1 MACKGSGVQIPSAPL
16 KKLKFKELLVPK
28 VLTLPDKWNA
38 SDIPDLTGKR
48 FLITGATSGIGLSA
62 ATELARRNAQ
72 VVITARSADK
82 ARDAIKK
89 IGPGLV
95 DYILLDL
102 TDLES
107 VKRAAARVDRAF
119 DVVVLNAGVM
129 ATPFTKTVDGFE
141 LQMGTNH
148 LGHFAFA
155 GLIKNQIKDRLV
167 VVSSFAHKLGNFGD
181 NSMDSIRDICLGI
194 GKYQK
199 WKVYGASKLAN
210 LLFVSEIERLRI
222 QNNWSF
228 IPIAVHPG
236 YADTNLQAVAS
247 QMRGAK
253 IEEQITMKI
262 NKIFAQ
268 PSSQGALPTLAA
280 CVYPDLI
287 GASFIGPNG
296 FMQMRGTPK
305 LTRAKAL
312 AYDQTLAKNLW
323 QVSQEL
329 TKVNWS

>member
-1 MACKGSGVQIPSAPL
+1 MA
-16 KKLKFKELLVPK
+16 K
-28 VLTLPDKWNA
+28 VLTIPDNWNA
-38 SDIPDLTGKR
+38 SQMPDLTGKR
-48 FLITGATSGIGLSA
+48 FLITGATSGIGLAA
-62 ATELARRNAQ
+62 ATELARRNAN
-72 VVITARSADK
+72 VVITARSVEK

-95 DYILLDL
+95 DYILMDL

-129 ATPFTKTVDGFE
+129 ATPFTKTVDNFE

-167 VVSSFAHKLGNFGD
+167 VVSSFAHKMGSFGD
-181 NSMDSIRDICLGI
+181 NSQDAIRNLCLGI

-199 WKVYGASKLAN
+199 WQVYGASKLAN

-222 QNNWSF
+222 EKNWSF
-228 IPIAVHPG
+228 IPLAVHPG
-236 YADTNLQAVAS
+236 YSDTNLQAVAS
-247 QMRGAK
+247 QMRGAAT
-253 IEEQITMKI
+253 EEKITMMI
-262 NKIFAQ
+262 NKILAQ
-268 PSSQGALPTLAA
+268 PASQGALPTLAA

-296 FMQMRGTPK
+296 FMETRGTPK

-312 AYDQTLAKNLW
+312 AYDQLLAKNLW
-323 QVSQEL
+323 QVSEEL
-329 TKVNWS
+329 TKVSWS

>member
-1 MACKGSGVQIPSAPL
+1 M
-16 KKLKFKELLVPK
+16 VPK
-28 VLTLPDKWNA
+28 VLTFPDNWSA

-48 FLITGATSGIGLSA
+48 YLITGATSGIGLAA
-62 ATELARRNAQ
+62 ATELARRNAH
-72 VVITARSADK
+72 VVITARSAEK
-82 ARDAIKK
+82 AREALKK

-107 VKRAAARVDRAF
+107 VKRAAARVDRPF

-167 VVSSFAHKLGNFGD
+167 VVSSFAHKMGSFGD
-181 NSMDSIRDICLGI
+181 NTLDSIKNICLGV

-199 WKVYGASKLAN
+199 WQVYGASKLAN
-210 LLFVSEIERLRI
+210 LLFVSELERLRI

-228 IPIAVHPG
+228 IPLAVHPG
-236 YADTNLQAVAS
+236 YSDTNLQAVAS
-247 QMRGAK
+247 QMRGAAA
-253 IEEQITMKI
+253 EEKITMMI
-262 NKIFAQ
+262 NKVLAQ
-268 PSSQGALPTLAA
+268 PASQGALPTLAA

-296 FMQMRGTPK
+296 FLEMRGTPK

-312 AYDQTLAKNLW
+312 AYDQVLAKNLW
-323 QVSQEL
+323 QVSEEL
-329 TKVNWS
+329 TKVSWS

>member
-1 MACKGSGVQIPSAPL
+1 M
-16 KKLKFKELLVPK
+16 
-28 VLTLPDKWNA
+28 
-38 SDIPDLTGKR
+38 PDLTGKR
-48 FLITGATSGIGLSA
+48 FLITGATSGIGLAA

-72 VVITARSADK
+72 VVITARSEEK
-82 ARDAIKK
+82 AKAAIKK

-95 DYILLDL
+95 SSLIMDL
-102 TDLES
+102 TDLS
-107 VKRAAARVDRAF
+107 TVRNAAASIDKPF

-167 VVSSFAHKLGNFGD
+167 VVSSFAHKMGNFGD
-181 NSMDSIRDICLGI
+181 NTLESIRNICLGV

-199 WKVYGASKLAN
+199 WQVYGASKLAN
-210 LLFVSEIERLRI
+210 LLFVSELERPRI

-228 IPIAVHPG
+228 IPLAVHPG
-236 YADTNLQAVAS
+236 YSDTNLQAVAS
-247 QMRGAK
+247 QMRGAAA
-253 IEEQITMKI
+253 EEKITMMI
-262 NKIFAQ
+262 NKVLAQ
-268 PSSQGALPTLAA
+268 PASQGALPTLAA

-296 FMQMRGTPK
+296 FLEMRGTPK

-312 AYDQTLAKNLW
+312 AYDQVLAKNLW
-323 QVSQEL
+323 QVSEEL
-329 TKVNWS
+329 TKVSWS

>member
-1 MACKGSGVQIPSAPL
+1 MA
-16 KKLKFKELLVPK
+16 K
-28 VLTLPDKWNA
+28 VLTIPDNWNA
-38 SDIPDLTGKR
+38 SQMPDLTGKR
-48 FLITGATSGIGLSA
+48 FLITGATSGIGLAA
-62 ATELARRNAQ
+62 ATELARRNAN
-72 VVITARSADK
+72 VVVTARSVEK

-95 DYILLDL
+95 DYILMDL

-129 ATPFTKTVDGFE
+129 ATPFTKTVDNFE

-167 VVSSFAHKLGNFGD
+167 VVSSFAHKMGNFGD
-181 NSMDSIRDICLGI
+181 NSQEAIRNLCLGI

-199 WKVYGASKLAN
+199 WQVYGASKLAN

-222 QNNWSF
+222 EKNWSF
-228 IPIAVHPG
+228 IPLAVHPG
-236 YADTNLQAVAS
+236 YSDTNLQAVAS
-247 QMRGAK
+247 QMRGAAA
-253 IEEQITMKI
+253 EEKITMMM
-262 NKIFAQ
+262 NKILAQ
-268 PSSQGALPTLAA
+268 PASQGALPTLAA

-287 GASFIGPNG
+287 GASFIVPNG
-296 FMQMRGTPK
+296 FMEMRGTPK

-312 AYDQTLAKNLW
+312 AYDQLLAKNLW
-323 QVSQEL
+323 QVSEEL
-329 TKVNWS
+329 TKVSWS

>member
-1 MACKGSGVQIPSAPL
+1 M
-16 KKLKFKELLVPK
+16 PK
-28 VLTLPDKWNA
+28 VLKFPDNWSA

-48 FLITGATSGIGLSA
+48 FLITGATSGIGLAA
-62 ATELARRNAQ
+62 ATELARRNAH
-72 VVITARSADK
+72 VVITARSVEK
-82 ARDAIKK
+82 AREALKK

-107 VKRAAARVDRAF
+107 VKRAAARVDRPF

-167 VVSSFAHKLGNFGD
+167 VVSSFAHKMGNFGD
-181 NSMDSIRDICLGI
+181 NTLESIRNICLGV

-199 WKVYGASKLAN
+199 WQVYGASKLAN
-210 LLFVSEIERLRI
+210 LLFVSELERLRI

-228 IPIAVHPG
+228 IPLAVHPG
-236 YADTNLQAVAS
+236 YSDTNLQAVAS
-247 QMRGAK
+247 QMRGAAA
-253 IEEQITMKI
+253 EEKITMMI
-262 NKIFAQ
+262 NKVLAQ
-268 PSSQGALPTLAA
+268 PASQGALPTLAA

-296 FMQMRGTPK
+296 FLEMRGTPK

-312 AYDQTLAKNLW
+312 AYDQVLAKNLW
-323 QVSQEL
+323 QVSEEL
-329 TKVNWS
+329 TKVSWS

>member
-1 MACKGSGVQIPSAPL
+1 MV
-16 KKLKFKELLVPK
+16 K
-28 VLTLPDKWNA
+28 VLTIPDRWSAK
-38 SDIPDLTGKR
+38 DIPDLTGKR
-48 FLITGATSGIGLSA
+48 FLITGATSGIGLAA

-72 VVITARSADK
+72 VVITARSEEK
-82 ARDAIKK
+82 AKAAIKK

-95 DYILLDL
+95 SSLIMDL
-102 TDLES
+102 TDLAT
-107 VKRAAARVDRAF
+107 VRKAAASIDNPF

-167 VVSSFAHKLGNFGD
+167 VVSSFAHRMGNFGD
-181 NSMDSIRDICLGI
+181 NNIETIRNMCLGI

-199 WKVYGASKLAN
+199 WPVYGSSKLAN
-210 LLFVSEIERLRI
+210 LLFVAEVERLRI

-236 YADTNLQAVAS
+236 YSDTNLQAVAS
-247 QMRGAK
+247 QMRGAAV
-253 IEEQITMKI
+253 EEKITMAI
-262 NKIFAQ
+262 NKVLAQ
-268 PSSQGALPTLAA
+268 PASQGALPTLAA
-280 CVYPDLI
+280 CVFPDLI

-296 FMQMRGTPK
+296 LMEMRGTPK
-305 LTRAKAL
+305 LTRARAL
-312 AYDQTLAKNLW
+312 AYDQSLAKNLW
-323 QVSQEL
+323 QVSEEL
-329 TKVNWS
+329 TKVSWS

>member
-1 MACKGSGVQIPSAPL
+1 
-16 KKLKFKELLVPK
+16 VPK
-28 VLTLPDKWNA
+28 VSTLPDNWSA

-62 ATELARRNAQ
+62 ATELARRNAH

-167 VVSSFAHKLGNFGD
+167 VVSSFAHKMGSFGD
-181 NSMDSIRDICLGI
+181 NTIDSIRNICLGV

-199 WKVYGASKLAN
+199 WQVYGASKLAN

-253 IEEQITMKI
+253 LEEQITMKI

-296 FMQMRGTPK
+296 FLEMRGAPK
-305 LTRAKAL
+305 LTRARAL

-329 TKVNWS
+329 TKVSWF

>member
-1 MACKGSGVQIPSAPL
+1 MPRVSV
-16 KKLKFKELLVPK
+16 
-28 VLTLPDKWNA
+28 LPDKWSA

-48 FLITGATSGIGLSA
+48 YLITGATSGIGLAA
-62 ATELARRNAQ
+62 ATELARRNAH
-72 VVITARSADK
+72 VVITARSAEK
-82 ARDAIKK
+82 AREALKK

-107 VKRAAARVDRAF
+107 IKRAAARVDRPF

-167 VVSSFAHKLGNFGD
+167 VVSSFAHKMGNFGD
-181 NSMDSIRDICLGI
+181 NTLDSIRNICLGI

-199 WKVYGASKLAN
+199 WQVYGASKLAN
-210 LLFVSEIERLRI
+210 LLFVSEVERLRI

-228 IPIAVHPG
+228 MPLAVHPG
-236 YADTNLQAVAS
+236 YSDTNLQAVAS
-247 QMRGAK
+247 QMRGAAA
-253 IEEQITMKI
+253 EEKITMMM
-262 NKIFAQ
+262 NKLLAQ
-268 PSSQGALPTLAA
+268 SASQGALPTLAA

-296 FMQMRGTPK
+296 FLEMRGYPK

-312 AYDQTLAKNLW
+312 AYDQVLAKNLW
-323 QVSQEL
+323 QVSEEL
-329 TKVNWS
+329 TKVSWS

>member
-1 MACKGSGVQIPSAPL
+1 MA
-16 KKLKFKELLVPK
+16 K
-28 VLTLPDKWNA
+28 VLTIPDNWNA
-38 SDIPDLTGKR
+38 SQMPDLTGKR
-48 FLITGATSGIGLSA
+48 FLITGATSGIGLAA
-62 ATELARRNAQ
+62 ATELARRNAN
-72 VVITARSADK
+72 VVITARSVEK

-95 DYILLDL
+95 DYILMDL

-129 ATPFTKTVDGFE
+129 ATPFTKTVDNFE

-167 VVSSFAHKLGNFGD
+167 VVSSFAHKMGSFGD
-181 NSMDSIRDICLGI
+181 NSQETIRNLCLGI

-199 WKVYGASKLAN
+199 WQVYGASKLAN

-222 QNNWSF
+222 EKNWSF
-228 IPIAVHPG
+228 IPLAVHPG
-236 YADTNLQAVAS
+236 YSDTNLQAVAS
-247 QMRGAK
+247 QMRGAAA
-253 IEEQITMKI
+253 EEKITMMM
-262 NKIFAQ
+262 NKILAQ
-268 PSSQGALPTLAA
+268 PASQGALPTLAA
-280 CVYPDLI
+280 SVYPDLI

-296 FMQMRGTPK
+296 FMEMRGTPK

-312 AYDQTLAKNLW
+312 AYDQLLAKNLW
-323 QVSQEL
+323 QVSEEL
-329 TKVNWS
+329 TKVSWS

>member
-1 MACKGSGVQIPSAPL
+1 M
-16 KKLKFKELLVPK
+16 PK
-28 VLTLPDKWNA
+28 VLTFPDNWSA

-48 FLITGATSGIGLSA
+48 YLITGATSGIGLAA
-62 ATELARRNAQ
+62 ATELARRNAH
-72 VVITARSADK
+72 VVITARSVEK
-82 ARDAIKK
+82 AREALKK

-107 VKRAAARVDRAF
+107 VKRAAARVDRPF

-167 VVSSFAHKLGNFGD
+167 VVSSFAHKMGNFGD
-181 NSMDSIRDICLGI
+181 NTLDSIRNICLGV

-199 WKVYGASKLAN
+199 WQVYGASKLAN
-210 LLFVSEIERLRI
+210 LLFVSELERLRI

-228 IPIAVHPG
+228 IPLAVHPG
-236 YADTNLQAVAS
+236 YSDTNLQAVAS
-247 QMRGAK
+247 QMRGAAA
-253 IEEQITMKI
+253 EEKITMMI
-262 NKIFAQ
+262 NKVLAQ
-268 PSSQGALPTLAA
+268 PASQGALPTLAA

-296 FMQMRGTPK
+296 FLEMRGTPK

-312 AYDQTLAKNLW
+312 AYDQVLAKNLW
-323 QVSQEL
+323 QVSEEL
-329 TKVNWS
+329 TKVSWS

>member
-1 MACKGSGVQIPSAPL
+1 MA
-16 KKLKFKELLVPK
+16 K
-28 VLTLPDKWNA
+28 VLTIPDNWNA
-38 SDIPDLTGKR
+38 SQMPDLTGKR
-48 FLITGATSGIGLSA
+48 FLITGATSGIGLAA
-62 ATELARRNAQ
+62 ATELARRNAN
-72 VVITARSADK
+72 VVITARSVEK

-95 DYILLDL
+95 DYILMDL

-129 ATPFTKTVDGFE
+129 ATPFTKTVDNFE

-167 VVSSFAHKLGNFGD
+167 VVSSFAHKMGSFGD
-181 NSMDSIRDICLGI
+181 NSQDAIRNLCLGI

-199 WKVYGASKLAN
+199 WQVYGASKLAN

-222 QNNWSF
+222 EKNWSF
-228 IPIAVHPG
+228 IPLAVHPG
-236 YADTNLQAVAS
+236 YSDTNLQAVAS
-247 QMRGAK
+247 QMRGAAT
-253 IEEQITMKI
+253 EEKITMMI
-262 NKIFAQ
+262 NKILAQ
-268 PSSQGALPTLAA
+268 PASQGALPTLAA
-280 CVYPDLI
+280 SVYPDLI

-296 FMQMRGTPK
+296 FMEMRGTPK

-312 AYDQTLAKNLW
+312 AYDQLLAKNLW
-323 QVSQEL
+323 QVSEEL
-329 TKVNWS
+329 TKVSWS

>member
-1 MACKGSGVQIPSAPL
+1 MSKTLTIPDNWTA
-16 KKLKFKELLVPK
+16 
-28 VLTLPDKWNA
+28 T
-38 SDIPDLTGKR
+38 DIPDLTGKR
-48 FLITGATSGIGLSA
+48 FLITGATSGIGLA
-62 ATELARRNAQ
+62 AASELARRNAQ
-72 VVITARSADK
+72 VVITARSVEK

-95 DYILLDL
+95 DYLLMDL

-107 VKRAAARVDRAF
+107 VRKAAARVDRAF

-167 VVSSFAHKLGNFGD
+167 VVSSFAHKMGNFSD
-181 NSMDSIRDICLGI
+181 NSIDSIKNMCLGI

-199 WKVYGASKLAN
+199 WPVYGATKLAN
-210 LLFVSEIERLRI
+210 LLFVAEVERLRI
-222 QNNWSF
+222 ANNWSF

-236 YADTNLQAVAS
+236 YSDTNLQAVAS
-247 QMRGAK
+247 QMRGAAM
-253 IEEQITMKI
+253 EEKVTMAI
-262 NKIFAQ
+262 NKLLAQ
-268 PSSQGALPTLAA
+268 PAKQGALPTLAA
-280 CVYPDLI
+280 CVYPGLI

-296 FMQMRGTPK
+296 FLEMRGTPK
-305 LTRAKAL
+305 LTRARAL
-312 AYDQTLAKNLW
+312 AYDQVLAKNLW
-323 QVSQEL
+323 TVSEEL
-329 TKVNWS
+329 TKVSWN

>member
-1 MACKGSGVQIPSAPL
+1 MA
-16 KKLKFKELLVPK
+16 K
-28 VLTLPDKWNA
+28 VLTIPDNWNA
-38 SDIPDLTGKR
+38 SQMPDLTGKR
-48 FLITGATSGIGLSA
+48 FLITGATSGIGLA
-62 ATELARRNAQ
+62 AAIELARRNAN
-72 VVITARSADK
+72 VVITARSVEK

-95 DYILLDL
+95 DYILMDL

-129 ATPFTKTVDGFE
+129 ATPFTKTGDNFE

-167 VVSSFAHKLGNFGD
+167 VVSSFAHKMGNFGD
-181 NSMDSIRDICLGI
+181 NSLDAIRNLCLGI

-199 WKVYGASKLAN
+199 WQVYGASKLAN

-222 QNNWSF
+222 EKNWSF
-228 IPIAVHPG
+228 IPLAVHPG
-236 YADTNLQAVAS
+236 YSDTNLQAVAS
-247 QMRGAK
+247 QMRGAAA
-253 IEEQITMKI
+253 EEKITMMM
-262 NKIFAQ
+262 NKILAQ
-268 PSSQGALPTLAA
+268 PASQGALPTLAA

-312 AYDQTLAKNLW
+312 AYDQLLAKNLW
-323 QVSQEL
+323 QVSEEL
-329 TKVNWS
+329 TKVSWS

>member
-1 MACKGSGVQIPSAPL
+1 V
-16 KKLKFKELLVPK
+16 VPK
-28 VLTLPDKWNA
+28 VLTLPDNWNA
-38 SDIPDLTGKR
+38 SDMPDLTGKR

-62 ATELARRNAQ
+62 ATELARRNAN
-72 VVITARSADK
+72 VVITARNADK

-155 GLIKNQIKDRLV
+155 GLIKNQIKERLV

-181 NSMDSIRDICLGI
+181 NSMDAIRNICLGI

-199 WKVYGASKLAN
+199 WQVYGASKLAN
-210 LLFVSEIERLRI
+210 LLFVSEIERLGI

-236 YADTNLQAVAS
+236 YADTNLQTVAS

-262 NKIFAQ
+262 NKVL
-268 PSSQGALPTLAA
+268 PSHHPKEHYQLLLH
-280 CVYPDLI
+280 V
-287 GASFIGPNG
+287 FI
-296 FMQMRGTPK
+296 QI
-305 LTRAKAL
+305 
-312 AYDQTLAKNLW
+312 
-323 QVSQEL
+323 
-329 TKVNWS
+329 

>member
-1 MACKGSGVQIPSAPL
+1 
-16 KKLKFKELLVPK
+16 LKFKELLVPK

-167 VVSSFAHKLGNFGD
+167 VVSSLAHKLGNFGD
-181 NSMDSIRDICLGI
+181 NSMDAIRNICLGI

-236 YADTNLQAVAS
+236 YADTNLQTVAS
-247 QMRGAK
+247 KMRGAK
-253 IEEQITMKI
+253 IEEQITMQV

>member
-1 MACKGSGVQIPSAPL
+1 M
-16 KKLKFKELLVPK
+16 PK
-28 VLTLPDKWNA
+28 VLTLPDKWTA

-167 VVSSFAHKLGNFGD
+167 VVSSFAHKLGSFGD
-181 NSMDSIRDICLGI
+181 NSIDAIRNICLGI

-199 WKVYGASKLAN
+199 WQVYGASKLAN

-253 IEEQITMKI
+253 LEEQITMQI

-296 FMQMRGTPK
+296 FMQMRGTPR

-329 TKVNWS
+329 TKVSWS

>member
-1 MACKGSGVQIPSAPL
+1 MA
-16 KKLKFKELLVPK
+16 K
-28 VLTLPDKWNA
+28 VLTIPDNWNA
-38 SDIPDLTGKR
+38 SQMPDLTGKR
-48 FLITGATSGIGLSA
+48 FLITGATSGIGLAA
-62 ATELARRNAQ
+62 ATELARRNAS
-72 VVITARSADK
+72 VVITARSVEK

-95 DYILLDL
+95 DYILMDL

-129 ATPFTKTVDGFE
+129 ATPFTKTVDNFE

-167 VVSSFAHKLGNFGD
+167 VVSSFAHKMGNFGD
-181 NSMDSIRDICLGI
+181 NSQEAIRNLCLGI

-199 WKVYGASKLAN
+199 WQVYGASKLAN

-222 QNNWSF
+222 EKNWSF
-228 IPIAVHPG
+228 IPLAVHPG
-236 YADTNLQAVAS
+236 YSDTNLQAVAS
-247 QMRGAK
+247 QMRGAAA
-253 IEEQITMKI
+253 EEKITMMM
-262 NKIFAQ
+262 NKILAQ
-268 PSSQGALPTLAA
+268 PASQGALPTLAA

-296 FMQMRGTPK
+296 FLQMRGTPK

-312 AYDQTLAKNLW
+312 AYDQLLAKNLW
-323 QVSQEL
+323 QVSEEL
-329 TKVNWS
+329 TKVSWS

>member
-1 MACKGSGVQIPSAPL
+1 VA
-16 KKLKFKELLVPK
+16 K
-28 VLTLPDKWNA
+28 VLTIPDNWNA
-38 SDIPDLTGKR
+38 SQMPDLTGKR
-48 FLITGATSGIGLSA
+48 FLITGATSGIGLAA
-62 ATELARRNAQ
+62 ATELARRNAN
-72 VVITARSADK
+72 VVITARSVEK

-95 DYILLDL
+95 DYLLMDL

-129 ATPFTKTVDGFE
+129 ATPFTKTVDNFE

-167 VVSSFAHKLGNFGD
+167 VVSSFAHKMGSFGD
-181 NSMDSIRDICLGI
+181 NSQEAIRNLCLGI

-199 WKVYGASKLAN
+199 WQVYGASKLAN

-222 QNNWSF
+222 EKNWSF
-228 IPIAVHPG
+228 IPLAVHPG
-236 YADTNLQAVAS
+236 YSDTNLQAVAS
-247 QMRGAK
+247 QMRGAAT
-253 IEEQITMKI
+253 EEKITMMI
-262 NKIFAQ
+262 NKILAQ
-268 PSSQGALPTLAA
+268 PASQGALPTLAA
-280 CVYPDLI
+280 SVYPDLI

-296 FMQMRGTPK
+296 FMEMRGTPK

-312 AYDQTLAKNLW
+312 AYDQLLAKNLW
-323 QVSQEL
+323 QVSEEL
-329 TKVNWS
+329 TKVSWS

>member
-1 MACKGSGVQIPSAPL
+1 
-16 KKLKFKELLVPK
+16 
-28 VLTLPDKWNA
+28 
-38 SDIPDLTGKR
+38 
-48 FLITGATSGIGLSA
+48 
-62 ATELARRNAQ
+62 
-72 VVITARSADK
+72 VVITARSEVK
-82 ARDAIKK
+82 AKAAIKK

-95 DYILLDL
+95 SSLIMDL
-102 TDLES
+102 TDLS
-107 VKRAAARVDRAF
+107 TVRKTAASIDKPF

-167 VVSSFAHKLGNFGD
+167 VVSSFAHRMGNFGD
-181 NSMDSIRDICLGI
+181 NNIETIRNMCLGI

-199 WKVYGASKLAN
+199 WPVYGASKLAN
-210 LLFVSEIERLRI
+210 LLFVAEVERLRI
-222 QNNWSF
+222 ENKWSF

-247 QMRGAK
+247 QMRGAAM
-253 IEEQITMKI
+253 EEKITMAI
-262 NKIFAQ
+262 NKVLAQ
-268 PSSQGALPTLAA
+268 PASQGALPTLAA
-280 CVYPDLI
+280 CVFPDLI

-296 FMQMRGTPK
+296 LMEMRGTPK

-312 AYDQTLAKNLW
+312 AYDKSLAKNLW
-323 QVSQEL
+323 QVSEEL
-329 TKVNWS
+329 TKVSWL

>member
-1 MACKGSGVQIPSAPL
+1 MA
-16 KKLKFKELLVPK
+16 K
-28 VLTLPDKWNA
+28 VLTIPDNWNA
-38 SDIPDLTGKR
+38 SQMPDLTGKR
-48 FLITGATSGIGLSA
+48 FLITGATSGIGLAA
-62 ATELARRNAQ
+62 ATELARRNAN
-72 VVITARSADK
+72 VVITARSVEK

-129 ATPFTKTVDGFE
+129 ATPFTKTVDNFE

-167 VVSSFAHKLGNFGD
+167 VVSSFAHKMGSFGD
-181 NSMDSIRDICLGI
+181 NSQETIRNLCLGI

-199 WKVYGASKLAN
+199 WQVYGASKLAN

-222 QNNWSF
+222 EKNWSF
-228 IPIAVHPG
+228 IPLAVHPG
-236 YADTNLQAVAS
+236 YSDTNLQAVAS
-247 QMRGAK
+247 QMRGAAA
-253 IEEQITMKI
+253 EEKITMMM
-262 NKIFAQ
+262 NKILAQ
-268 PSSQGALPTLAA
+268 PASQGALPTLAA

-296 FMQMRGTPK
+296 FLQMRGTPK

-312 AYDQTLAKNLW
+312 AYDQLLAKNLW
-323 QVSQEL
+323 QVSEEL
-329 TKVNWS
+329 TKVSWS

>member
-1 MACKGSGVQIPSAPL
+1 
-16 KKLKFKELLVPK
+16 VPK

-38 SDIPDLTGKR
+38 SDMPDLTGKR

-62 ATELARRNAQ
+62 ATELARRNAH

-181 NSMDSIRDICLGI
+181 NSMDAIRNICLGI

-199 WKVYGASKLAN
+199 WQVYGASKLAN

-262 NKIFAQ
+262 NKVFAQ
-268 PSSQGALPTLAA
+268 PSSQGALPTLAG

-296 FMQMRGTPK
+296 FLEMRGTPK

-329 TKVNWS
+329 TKVSWS

>member
-1 MACKGSGVQIPSAPL
+1 MA
-16 KKLKFKELLVPK
+16 K
-28 VLTLPDKWNA
+28 VLTIPDNWNA
-38 SDIPDLTGKR
+38 SQMPDLTGKR
-48 FLITGATSGIGLSA
+48 FLITGATSGIGLAA
-62 ATELARRNAQ
+62 ATELARRNAN
-72 VVITARSADK
+72 VVITARSVEK

-95 DYILLDL
+95 DYILMDL

-129 ATPFTKTVDGFE
+129 ATPFTKTVDNFE

-167 VVSSFAHKLGNFGD
+167 VVSSFAHKMGSFGD
-181 NSMDSIRDICLGI
+181 NSQDAIRNLCLGI

-199 WKVYGASKLAN
+199 WQVYGASKLAN

-222 QNNWSF
+222 EKNWSF
-228 IPIAVHPG
+228 IPLAVHPG
-236 YADTNLQAVAS
+236 YSDTNLQAVAS
-247 QMRGAK
+247 QMRGAAT
-253 IEEQITMKI
+253 EEKITMMI
-262 NKIFAQ
+262 NKILAQ
-268 PSSQGALPTLAA
+268 PASQGALPTLAA

-296 FMQMRGTPK
+296 FVEARGTPK

-312 AYDQTLAKNLW
+312 AYDQLLAKNLW
-323 QVSQEL
+323 QVSEEL
-329 TKVNWS
+329 TKVSWS

>member
-1 MACKGSGVQIPSAPL
+1 
-16 KKLKFKELLVPK
+16 VPK

-38 SDIPDLTGKR
+38 SAMPDLTGKR

-62 ATELARRNAQ
+62 ATELARRNAH
-72 VVITARSADK
+72 VVITARNADK

-167 VVSSFAHKLGNFGD
+167 VVSSFAHKLGIFGD
-181 NSMDSIRDICLGI
+181 NSMDAIRNICLGI

-199 WKVYGASKLAN
+199 WQVYGASKLAN

-262 NKIFAQ
+262 NKVFAQ

-287 GASFIGPNG
+287 GASFVGPNG
-296 FMQMRGTPK
+296 FLEMRGTPK

-329 TKVNWS
+329 TKVSWS

>member
-1 MACKGSGVQIPSAPL
+1 M
-16 KKLKFKELLVPK
+16 PK
-28 VLTLPDKWNA
+28 VLTFPDNWSA

-48 FLITGATSGIGLSA
+48 FLITGATSGIGLAA
-62 ATELARRNAQ
+62 ATELARRNAH
-72 VVITARSADK
+72 VMITARSVEK
-82 ARDAIKK
+82 AREALKK

-107 VKRAAARVDRAF
+107 VKRAAARVDRPF

-167 VVSSFAHKLGNFGD
+167 VVSSFAHKMGNFGD
-181 NSMDSIRDICLGI
+181 NTLESIRNICLGV

-199 WKVYGASKLAN
+199 WQVYGASKLAN
-210 LLFVSEIERLRI
+210 LLFVSELERLRI

-228 IPIAVHPG
+228 IPLAVHPG
-236 YADTNLQAVAS
+236 YSDTNLQAVAS
-247 QMRGAK
+247 QMRGAAA
-253 IEEQITMKI
+253 EEKITMMI
-262 NKIFAQ
+262 NKVLAQ
-268 PSSQGALPTLAA
+268 PASQGALPTLAA

-296 FMQMRGTPK
+296 FLEMRGTPK

-312 AYDQTLAKNLW
+312 AYDQVLAKNLW
-323 QVSQEL
+323 QVSEEL
-329 TKVNWS
+329 TKVSWS

>member
-1 MACKGSGVQIPSAPL
+1 
-16 KKLKFKELLVPK
+16 VPK

-38 SDIPDLTGKR
+38 SDIPDLVGKR

-62 ATELARRNAQ
+62 ATELARRNAH

-167 VVSSFAHKLGNFGD
+167 VVSSFAHKLGSFGD
-181 NSMDSIRDICLGI
+181 NSMDAIRKICLGI

-199 WKVYGASKLAN
+199 WQVYGASKLAN

-253 IEEQITMKI
+253 LEEQITMKI

-296 FMQMRGTPK
+296 FMQMRGTPR

-312 AYDQTLAKNLW
+312 AYDQSLAKNLW

-329 TKVNWS
+329 TKVSWS

>member
-1 MACKGSGVQIPSAPL
+1 MA
-16 KKLKFKELLVPK
+16 K
-28 VLTLPDKWNA
+28 VLTIPDNWNA
-38 SDIPDLTGKR
+38 SQMPDLTGKR
-48 FLITGATSGIGLSA
+48 FLITGATSGIGLAA
-62 ATELARRNAQ
+62 ATELARRNAN
-72 VVITARSADK
+72 VVITARSVEK

-95 DYILLDL
+95 DYILMDL

-129 ATPFTKTVDGFE
+129 ATPFTKTVDNFE

-167 VVSSFAHKLGNFGD
+167 VVSSFAHKMGNFGD
-181 NSMDSIRDICLGI
+181 NSQEAIRNLCLGI

-199 WKVYGASKLAN
+199 WQVYGASKLAN

-222 QNNWSF
+222 EKNWSF
-228 IPIAVHPG
+228 IPLAVHPG
-236 YADTNLQAVAS
+236 YSDTNLQAVAS
-247 QMRGAK
+247 QMRGAAA
-253 IEEQITMKI
+253 EERITMMI
-262 NKIFAQ
+262 NKILAQ
-268 PSSQGALPTLAA
+268 PASQGALPTLAA

-312 AYDQTLAKNLW
+312 AYDQLLAKNLW
-323 QVSQEL
+323 QVSEEL
-329 TKVNWS
+329 TKVSWS

>member
-1 MACKGSGVQIPSAPL
+1 MA
-16 KKLKFKELLVPK
+16 K
-28 VLTLPDKWNA
+28 VLTIPDNWNA
-38 SDIPDLTGKR
+38 SQMPDLTGKR
-48 FLITGATSGIGLSA
+48 FLITGATSGIGLAA
-62 ATELARRNAQ
+62 ATELARRNAN
-72 VVITARSADK
+72 VVITARSVEK

-95 DYILLDL
+95 DYILMDL

-129 ATPFTKTVDGFE
+129 ATPFTKTVDNFE

-155 GLIKNQIKDRLV
+155 GLIKDQIKDRLV
-167 VVSSFAHKLGNFGD
+167 VVSSFAHKMGSFGD
-181 NSMDSIRDICLGI
+181 NSQEAIRNLCLGI

-199 WKVYGASKLAN
+199 WQVYGASKLAN

-222 QNNWSF
+222 EKNWSF
-228 IPIAVHPG
+228 IPLAVHPG
-236 YADTNLQAVAS
+236 YSDTNLQAVAS
-247 QMRGAK
+247 QMRGAAT
-253 IEEQITMKI
+253 EEKITMMI
-262 NKIFAQ
+262 NKILAQ
-268 PSSQGALPTLAA
+268 PASQGALPTLAA
-280 CVYPDLI
+280 SVYPDLI

-296 FMQMRGTPK
+296 FMEMRGTPK

-312 AYDQTLAKNLW
+312 AYDQLLAKNLW
-323 QVSQEL
+323 QVSEEL
-329 TKVNWS
+329 TKVSWS

>member
-1 MACKGSGVQIPSAPL
+1 
-16 KKLKFKELLVPK
+16 VPK

-38 SDIPDLTGKR
+38 SAMPDLTGKR

-62 ATELARRNAQ
+62 ATELARRNAH

-181 NSMDSIRDICLGI
+181 NSMDSIRNICLGI

-199 WKVYGASKLAN
+199 WQVYGASKLAN

-262 NKIFAQ
+262 NKVFAQ
-268 PSSQGALPTLAA
+268 PSSQGALPTLAG

-296 FMQMRGTPK
+296 FLEMRGTPK

-329 TKVNWS
+329 TKVSWA

>member
-1 MACKGSGVQIPSAPL
+1 M
-16 KKLKFKELLVPK
+16 PK

-72 VVITARSADK
+72 VVITARTADK

-102 TDLES
+102 TDLGS

-167 VVSSFAHKLGNFGD
+167 VVSSLAHKLGNFGD